1 MIFHFIMNFMVI
13 IYLLI
18 HPSFMY
24 STIQYQLN
32 EMKYYV
38 TNMELLLEVHIHYR
52 IMLIQLFYH
61 I

>member
-1 MIFHFIMNFMVI
+1 MIFHFIMSFMVI
-13 IYLLI
+13 IYLII

-24 STIQYQLN
+24 SMFQCQLN